1 MTSPPNQNR
10 KTKQQRR
17 AKPLPEDTSSLTWAR
32 ERGEGNEVRH
42 PPFSTCTL
50 SLQAIIGPKASPQR
64 TFQSL
69 DTNFCTIGKPSKD
82 LSVAGYKFLH
92 YRQALKGPFS
102 YRLQISPLL
111 ASPQRTFQLLA
122 TNFSTIGKPQ
132 RTFQLPATNFST
144 IGKPSKDLSVA
155 GYKFLHYRQAL
166 KDLSV
171 TGYKFLHYRQAL
183 KGPFSYR
190 LQISPL

>member
-50 SLQAIIGPKASPQR
+50 SLQAIIGPKVE
-64 TFQSL
+64 FFL
-69 DTNFCTIGKPSKD
+69 DTNLSLDVSGVDPTSKTLRCINYLQLLDRQLFPEPLPCYVSILSLTRSHLHQLHTNRPVNPCRETNFSAIGKPSKD
-82 LSVAGYKFLH
+82 FSVTGYKFLY
-92 YRQALKGPFS
+92 YRQ
-102 YRLQISPLL
+102 
-111 ASPQRTFQLLA
+111 
-122 TNFSTIGKPQ
+122 
-132 RTFQLPATNFST
+132 
-144 IGKPSKDLSVA
+144 PS
-155 GYKFLHYRQAL
+155 

-171 TGYKFLHYRQAL
+171 TGYKFLHYRQDI
-183 KGPFSYR
+183 KGPFSYW
-190 LQISPL
+190 LQISPP